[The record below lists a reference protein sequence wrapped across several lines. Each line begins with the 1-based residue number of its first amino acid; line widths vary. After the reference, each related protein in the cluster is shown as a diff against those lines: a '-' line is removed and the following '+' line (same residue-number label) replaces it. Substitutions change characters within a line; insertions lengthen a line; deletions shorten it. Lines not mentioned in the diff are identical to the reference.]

1 MSKLY
6 KKLFRSEYSEKLGTK
21 VGILRETAKKY
32 DMHANKRNLYS
43 KLFDSLTK
51 KDKKGI
57 LDASGSVIPAYSTG
71 IAPLTYANGYIV
83 EPMTK
88 YNKDAVPW
96 VNAGIQAGGFCT
108 IIGGTNS
115 GKTALTIKMAGNIV
129 RPYEFS
135 EVYHN
140 DAEETSN
147 IMRIKALTGWSQEE
161 LDEKYHMFQCVYVED
176 LFSMIMTMAQEK
188 MEDKTYLYDTG
199 LLDIHGAHIVI
210 PQPTA
215 VIIDALPSLQT
226 KDVEDSIELGSQTY
240 NMRLAIAYNTFYKR
254 LRPVLT
260 RANITVF
267 AVNHI
272 KEKPQMGFTMTP
284 AKVQYMKPN
293 ESIPGGTGPLYY
305 SQILMRLIYRG
316 KLTEEKNG
324 FEGFMSSVEILKSK
338 ANRSGRLI
346 DLVFTYDHGFDEQ
359 LTLLHMAKSLKL
371 IAGRNPNS
379 YFINSPDL
387 KFNTKDF
394 IEENMPVP
402 VRNAL
407 LAELKPYF
415 NRMIQNNKI
424 ENRTSISGDE
434 MADLL
439 NSSYDNIKDVD
450 IEQELEAVL

>member
-1 MSKLY
+1 MSKLS
-6 KKLFRSEYSEKLGTK
+6 KKLLKNEYSEKLGRK
-21 VGILRETAKKY
+21 IGKIRGNLKHY
-32 DMHANKRNLYS
+32 DLFASKASTYS
-43 KLFDSLTK
+43 KLFDSLSK

-57 LDASGSVIPAYSTG
+57 LDSSGAVIPAYSTG

-88 YNKDAVPW
+88 YNPDAKPW

-108 IIGGTNS
+108 TIGGTNS
-115 GKTALTIKMAGNIV
+115 GKTALTTKMAANMV
-129 RPYEFS
+129 YPYEFG

-147 IMRIKALTGWSQEE
+147 IMRIKALTGWTQEE
-161 LDEKYHMFQCVYVED
+161 LDEKYHVFQCVYVED
-176 LFSMIMTMAQEK
+176 LFTMLMNMAQEK
-188 MEDKTYLYDTG
+188 IEDKSYLYDTG
-199 LLDIHGAHIVI
+199 LLNIRGEHIII

-215 VIIDALPSLQT
+215 VIIDALPSMQT
-226 KDVEDSIELGSQTY
+226 KDVEDSVELGSQTY

-260 RANITVF
+260 KANITVF

-272 KEKPQMGFTMTP
+272 KEKPQIGFTMTP

-338 ANRSGRLI
+338 ANRSGRLV

-359 LTLLHMAKSLKL
+359 LTLLHMAKTLKL
-371 IAGRNPNS
+371 IGGRNPNS
-379 YFINSPDL
+379 FFVSTPDL

-394 IEENMPVP
+394 IEENMPAP
-402 VRNAL
+402 VREALIKELTPHFNKMIKNNRIEQRDTITKEEVADILNA
-407 LAELKPYF
+407 
-415 NRMIQNNKI
+415 
-424 ENRTSISGDE
+424 
-434 MADLL
+434 
-439 NSSYDNIKDVD
+439 SYDVKDAD
-450 IEQELEAVL
+450 ITKELDDVL